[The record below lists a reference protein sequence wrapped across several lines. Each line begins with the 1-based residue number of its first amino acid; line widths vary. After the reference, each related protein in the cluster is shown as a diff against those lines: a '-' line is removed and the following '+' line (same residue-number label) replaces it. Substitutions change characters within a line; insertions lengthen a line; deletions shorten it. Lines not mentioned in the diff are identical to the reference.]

1 MKDRFTLGGEERKKE
16 EKGRKK
22 EEKGRKKEE

>member
-1 MKDRFTLGGEERKKE
+1 MTVFVSFSRARALKLPKKE

-22 EEKGRKKEE
+22 EIKHP

>member
-1 MKDRFTLGGEERKKE
+1 MVYGHIMKQKKE

-22 EEKGRKKEE
+22 ILAADRV